1 MLPPCPAIR
10 ALVRPRIHSNA
21 WFTDE
26 HTNKHTHGWPRTSLP
41 GQCPQAPAAHQE
53 VPAAPQQ
60 GIRGAFPVDTGLLFA
75 WSSTTIL
82 RFVSN
87 NPSPLAQSDVEKLYK
102 FGKVLG
108 TGNFAEVKL
117 ATHRETGKAYEPL
130 LHNIVLMLLDEMSL
144 SLTLSSRN
152 KMILGLCFDFQL

>member
-1 MLPPCPAIR
+1 MAGRAPPSPGNARKPLPPIKKY
-10 ALVRPRIHSNA
+10 LPRHS
-21 WFTDE
+21 
-26 HTNKHTHGWPRTSLP
+26 K
-41 GQCPQAPAAHQE
+41 
-53 VPAAPQQ
+53 V
-60 GIRGAFPVDTGLLFA
+60 RGAFPVDTGVLFA
-75 WSSTTIL
+75 WSSTFIL

-130 LHNIVLMLLDEMSL
+130 LNSIVLMLLDEMSL

-152 KMILGLCFDFQL
+152 HMMLGLSFDFRL